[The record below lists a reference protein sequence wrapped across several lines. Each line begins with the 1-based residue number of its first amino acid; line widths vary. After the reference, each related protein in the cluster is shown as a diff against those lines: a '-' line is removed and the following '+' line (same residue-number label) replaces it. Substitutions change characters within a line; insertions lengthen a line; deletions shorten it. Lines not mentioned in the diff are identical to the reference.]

1 MENQEIKSTKDI
13 MEEVSL
19 KNVEVLEETF
29 TPDPAGFSCS
39 YHGWFG
45 FGC

>member
-1 MENQEIKSTKDI
+1 MENKNTEIKETI